1 MIKLYVN
8 REMEW
13 MQKETVV
20 GQHEVLSQHV
30 HEDTEKS
37 SEELVWITSLQIYL
51 KLGPPTYE
59 AEMLPTLP

>member
-1 MIKLYVN
+1 MN
-8 REMEW
+8 QEMEW

-20 GQHEVLSQHV
+20 GQYGVLSQQV

-37 SEELVWITSLQIYL
+37 SEELVWITSLQMYL
-51 KLGPPTYE
+51 KLGPPRNE

>member
-1 MIKLYVN
+1 
-8 REMEW
+8 

-20 GQHEVLSQHV
+20 CQYGVLSQHV

-37 SEELVWITSLQIYL
+37 SEQLVWITILQMYL
-51 KLGPPTYE
+51 KIEPPTNE

>member
-1 MIKLYVN
+1 
-8 REMEW
+8 

-20 GQHEVLSQHV
+20 GQYGVLSQHV